1 MKPEDRVLD
10 PGQETLLDLK
20 LDSLRA
26 ELAGVQAPAS
36 IEARL
41 AARFRKTRPVS
52 QRPRLWWMPPLAL
65 AATIAMASWI
75 LRGPVPEG
83 DALVTVAAPHS
94 LDGAGDTP
102 FVALRPLDRIAQEEG
117 ARIVTTEF
125 PRALL
130 ADWGL
135 PVAPD
140 RAGEPVRAQMLYS
153 ARGEPLA
160 VRLLN

>member
-1 MKPEDRVLD
+1 LKTEDSVLD

-20 LDSLRA
+20 LDALRT
-26 ELAGVQAPAS
+26 ELADIQAPAAL
-36 IEARL
+36 EAGLR
-41 AARFRKTRPVS
+41 AHFRKTRPAS

-65 AATIAMASWI
+65 AATIAMATWI

-83 DALVTVAAPHS
+83 DGLVTVAAPLS
-94 LDGAGDTP
+94 LDGGADTP
-102 FVALRPLDRIAQEEG
+102 FVALRPLDRIAKEDG

>member
-1 MKPEDRVLD
+1 MKTEDSVLD

-20 LDSLRA
+20 LDQLRS
-26 ELAGVQAPAS
+26 ELSSVQAPEVM
-36 IEARL
+36 EARL
-41 AARFRKTRPVS
+41 AARFRKARPVS

-65 AATIAMASWI
+65 AATIALASWI

-83 DALVTVAAPHS
+83 DGLVTVAAPLS
-94 LDGAGDTP
+94 LDADPDAP
-102 FVALRPLDRIAQEEG
+102 FVALRPLDRIAKEDG

>member
-1 MKPEDRVLD
+1 VNTEPPVLD

-20 LDSLRA
+20 LDALRA
-26 ELAGVQAPAS
+26 EIGGLHAPDAMES
-36 IEARL
+36 AL
-41 AARFRKTRPVS
+41 VKQFRKTRPAS

-65 AATIAMASWI
+65 AATIALASWI
-75 LRGPVPEG
+75 LRGPLPEG
-83 DALVTVAAPHS
+83 DALVTMAPQRS
-94 LDGAGDTP
+94 LDGDSDAP
-102 FVALRPLDRIAQEEG
+102 FVALRPLDRIAKEDG
-117 ARIVTTEF
+117 AHIVTTEF